1 MIKNYMRENLQDKKL
16 LKMFLD
22 IHAHSTKR
30 SIFVYAPKPEKR
42 YEVARTRTFPGI
54 LDEMSDVFNL
64 RNCDFNNTKAK
75 ENCARLGIY
84 NLYKLQD
91 SYTVETSCYG
101 FEVKNNFRLR

>member
-1 MIKNYMRENLQDKKL
+1 MRENLPDKNL

-42 YEVARTRTFPGI
+42 FEEAKTRTFPGI
-54 LDEMSDVFNL
+54 LDEMSEIFSL
-64 RNCDFNNTKAK
+64 RNCDFNNSKK
-75 ENCARLGIY
+75 DCARLGIY
-84 NLYKLQD
+84 HMYKLLD

-101 FEVKNNFRLR
+101 YEVKNNFR